1 MNPPGDPGSVGT
13 GVPAPETDN
22 FTQWQPCESVNPD
35 VPLSKKCSRSASAT
49 SRVSGRNH
57 YTQHTGI
64 GSTTTL
70 TQAPRPGT
78 GGRGRPAGRPRATFR
93 SERPARP
100 ERRSSA
106 PRTPHTDDQ
115 PSAGLA
121 PRNGSPTAWSDQR
134 SDPSRAVRCGL
145 NSTLVRTTQERLY
158 LPGTAPT
165 GRRPEARA
173 AAPRGAPSHP
183 ADDRG
188 GPP

>member
-1 MNPPGDPGSVGT
+1 MLPPGKPGDVT
-13 GVPAPETDN
+13 GVPAPANEHNSPETRR
-22 FTQWQPCESVNPD
+22 ESLRSD
-35 VPLSKKCSRSASAT
+35 VPLSKKCSRSASGT
-49 SRVSGRNH
+49 SRVPDTPSLACCVQR
-57 YTQHTGI
+57 
-64 GSTTTL
+64 STSSL

-115 PSAGLA
+115 PAAGA
-121 PRNGSPTAWSDQR
+121 CPRPGSPAARVDRR
-134 SDPSRAVRCGL
+134 STPSCAVRCGL
-145 NSTLVRTTQERLY
+145 HSTLVRTTQEPLY